1 MAENRPYGPERVV
14 ADGPWSRTVANARL
28 PEPTESRLKLPLAF
42 ARAACGL
49 LWTGVVAA
57 GPSDPT
63 LELPA
68 ADRKV
73 IEDVAG
79 AGLIMAAIPA
89 PRLSDP
95 GQFLELGAAPRV
107 YRVRDRENGEA
118 EETHRW
124 ESSGVRRMPSTWRY
138 RAGDSE
144 IGLVERSPD
153 GSFVIS
159 GIEDLK
165 EKALTR
171 YQPAEPLL
179 VQGLTPGEERT
190 RRMDVQ
196 VYDPADATQVLHR
209 GSVDVAHRYLG
220 AYRIKTPS
228 GLHDVILTRSVFDG
242 SVGPA
247 HLRDVQ
253 YRFFAKGIG
262 IVATVE
268 ARDVTAAVIYHSEVR
283 VARLLA
289 ARPLQQAECS
299 AAAAALPPAAFC

>member
-1 MAENRPYGPERVV
+1 V
-14 ADGPWSRTVANARL
+14 A
-28 PEPTESRLKLPLAF
+28 
-42 ARAACGL
+42 
-49 LWTGVVAA
+49 VAA
-57 GPSDPT
+57 GLSDPT

-68 ADRKV
+68 VDRRAL
-73 IEDVAG
+73 EEVAG
-79 AGLIMAAIPA
+79 PGLIVSALPA

-95 GQFLELGAAPRV
+95 DQFLKLDAAPRI
-107 YRVRDRENGEA
+107 YRVRDRDNGEG

-124 ESSGVRRMPSTWRY
+124 ESSGQQRAHAGWRY
-138 RAGDSE
+138 RAGDVE
-144 IGLVERSPD
+144 IGLVERTAD
-153 GSFVIS
+153 GSYVIS
-159 GIEDLK
+159 GVEDLR

-179 VQGLTPGEERT
+179 VQGMAPGEERR
-190 RRMDVQ
+190 RRMDVL
-196 VYDPADATQVLHR
+196 VYDPADTTQVLHR
-209 GSVDVAHRYLG
+209 GTLDLAHRYLG
-220 AYRIKTPS
+220 AYRINTPS
-228 GLHDVILTRSVFDG
+228 GVHDVILTRSVFDG

-289 ARPLQQAECS
+289 VPSQLQAECS
-299 AAAAALPPAAFC
+299 GAVAAQPQPPVARC